1 MNVMNKLISPLVLLV
16 APAALFLFLTPT
28 FADTVVGR
36 SSLKL
41 DHALFSAA
49 TQPDESV
56 KSPPKFGAKGSWW
69 WSLGMAGGVVGDTDG
84 DINANFQFH
93 TFLIDNV
100 EMGLE
105 FGGTFFNDVK
115 GTDSVGG
122 GFNLNFRWHFIH
134 KERFTIFAEGG
145 AGIQGTSN
153 EVPFGGS
160 EFNFTPR
167 AGMGL
172 TWQMFPDK
180 PMRVML
186 GSRWQHV
193 SNAGTQGG
201 SNRNPGR
208 DTGVIYLSLIFP
220 F

>member
-1 MNVMNKLISPLVLLV
+1 MDKHSSPWPLIVLL
-16 APAALFLFLTPT
+16 ATLLIIATPT
-28 FADTVVGR
+28 FAEEGADR
-36 SSLKL
+36 SSLRL
-41 DHALFSAA
+41 DQALFTTQS
-49 TQPDESV
+49 QPDAPA
-56 KSPPKFGAKGSWW
+56 KAPPKFGARGSWW

-84 DINANFQFH
+84 DINVNFQLH
-93 TFLIDNV
+93 TFLINNV

-105 FGGTFFNDVK
+105 FGGTFFNDQR
-115 GTDSVGG
+115 GPDSIGG

-134 KERFTIFAEGG
+134 KERFSIFAEAG
-145 AGIQGTSN
+145 AGVQGTTHD
-153 EVPFGGS
+153 VPFAGS
-160 EFNFTPR
+160 KFNFTPR

-172 TWQMFPDK
+172 TWQMFRDK

-193 SNAGTQGG
+193 SNAGVTSGD
-201 SNRNPGR
+201 NPGR